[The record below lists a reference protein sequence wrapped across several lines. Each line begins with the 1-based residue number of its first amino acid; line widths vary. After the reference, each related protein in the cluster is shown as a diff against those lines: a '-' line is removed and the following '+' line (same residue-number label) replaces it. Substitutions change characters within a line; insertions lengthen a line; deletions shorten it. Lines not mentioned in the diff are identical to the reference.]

1 MRPGRLYIKIFLSFL
16 LVLAITEVLIFGF
29 FLYTAERSLNHRV
42 DQYISAY
49 AVVAREIV
57 EGSIKA
63 KPKAEPAENESL
75 KETLIHLSHTFE
87 AKVWLAAQDGTPLL
101 KSFQTEIPGTLS
113 RMEARSFKE
122 VKGVKLFH
130 DFRRGYGY
138 HAVIPIEFSQGE
150 TGSLHILF
158 EKSEKEHLGGSFA
171 LGLLGIGGI
180 IALLTIPISRF
191 ITKRITQLRMS
202 ALKIA
207 EGDLLYRA
215 TVKGKDEIGELG
227 RTFNFMADKLEKMIR
242 AGKEL
247 MAHISHELRS
257 PLARIRVAEE
267 LLRENL
273 SKGNPCHVEGHLN
286 DIREDVEEMD
296 HLIGQILELSKLDLH
311 ERPLKLDVFNPAEL
325 MNDLIERFRP
335 ILNQKDLRL
344 TKDISY
350 DSHFFGDKEALRTA
364 WSNILDNATK
374 FTPIKGHLIV
384 RMHSEGPSL
393 FISVTNTFQTL
404 PKEDLS
410 RIFEPFSRTERS
422 PATGYG
428 LGLAITKKIIE
439 KHGGHIE
446 AFNSMEGL
454 EIRIQLPKGQVTSS

>member
-1 MRPGRLYIKIFLSFL
+1 
-16 LVLAITEVLIFGF
+16 
-29 FLYTAERSLNHRV
+29 
-42 DQYISAY
+42 
-49 AVVAREIV
+49 
-57 EGSIKA
+57 
-63 KPKAEPAENESL
+63 
-75 KETLIHLSHTFE
+75 
-87 AKVWLAAQDGTPLL
+87 
-101 KSFQTEIPGTLS
+101 
-113 RMEARSFKE
+113 
-122 VKGVKLFH
+122 
-130 DFRRGYGY
+130 
-138 HAVIPIEFSQGE
+138 
-150 TGSLHILF
+150 
-158 EKSEKEHLGGSFA
+158 
-171 LGLLGIGGI
+171 
-180 IALLTIPISRF
+180 
-191 ITKRITQLRMS
+191 
-202 ALKIA
+202 
-207 EGDLLYRA
+207 
-215 TVKGKDEIGELG
+215 
-227 RTFNFMADKLEKMIR
+227 MADKLEKMIR

-273 SKGNPCHVEGHLN
+273 LKGNPCHAEGHLN

-335 ILNQKDLRL
+335 ILSQKDLRL

-364 WSNILDNATK
+364 WSNVLDNATK
-374 FTPIKGHLIV
+374 FVPGKGHLIV
-384 RMHSEGPSL
+384 RMHSEDPSL

-404 PKEDLS
+404 PQEDLS